1 MTKIVKFSKSYENIL
16 KIKNDFYKNKKINLN
31 NSLKLNN
38 IYKKQPLRKLCK
50 NCGSKKL
57 NTFIKN
63 FKIEYKL
70 CSLCGHLNGM
80 NQDTNSFAKK
90 IYNEIDGKNYA
101 KNYLKDY
108 DQRVKSIYIPKV
120 EFLKKVIK
128 KKIKLIDLGCGGGH
142 FVKALEIKQISAK
155 GYETSK
161 QLCDLGN
168 KKLKKNKIFFSE
180 FNEIYQLLQNENN
193 ANTLSMIGVL
203 EHLVEP
209 DKIMNLFVKSKIE
222 YLYISVPLFSL
233 STFIENSFKNIFPRQ
248 LSGGHTHLYTKKSLN
263 YLAKNYNLKIIG
275 EYWFGTDM
283 PDLMRSLINSGNI
296 LNKKIYL
303 EQLTGKFSKFIDELQ
318 SVLDKNKVCSEV
330 HMVFKNQNILS

>member
-1 MTKIVKFSKSYENIL
+1 MTKIVKFSKSYKNIL
-16 KIKNDFYKNKKINLN
+16 KLKNDFYENNKINLN
-31 NSLKLNN
+31 KSLKLNVK
-38 IYKKQPLRKLCK
+38 YKKQPLRKFCK

-57 NTFIKN
+57 DAFIKN

-70 CSLCGHLNGM
+70 CSLCGHLNGKY
-80 NQDTNSFAKK
+80 QDTNSFAKK
-90 IYNEIDGKNYA
+90 IYNEADGKNSA

-142 FVKALEIKQISAK
+142 FLKALEIKKVSAR

-180 FNEIYQLLQNENN
+180 FNETLQLPHSEKDV
-193 ANTLSMIGVL
+193 NTLSMIGVL

-209 DKIMNLFVKSKIE
+209 NKIMNLFVRSKIK

-248 LSGGHTHLYTKKSLN
+248 LSGGHTHLYTEKSLN
-263 YLAKNYNLKIIG
+263 YLAKRYNLKIIG
-275 EYWFGTDM
+275 EYWFGADI
-283 PDLMRSLINSGNI
+283 PDLMRSLMNTGNI
-296 LNKKIYL
+296 LDKKIYL
-303 EQLTGKFSKFIDELQ
+303 EELNSKFFKFVDDLQ
-318 SVLDKNKVCSEV
+318 SVLDKNKVSSEV
-330 HMVFKNQNILS
+330 HMVFKNQNI

>member
-16 KIKNDFYKNKKINLN
+16 KIKNDFYKNNKINLN

-57 NTFIKN
+57 NRFIKN

-80 NQDTNSFAKK
+80 HQDTNSFAKK

-128 KKIKLIDLGCGGGH
+128 KKLNSLTWDVVGVIFLRHLRESKYLLEDTKHLNNY
-142 FVKALEIKQISAK
+142 ATLEIK
-155 GYETSK
+155 
-161 QLCDLGN
+161 N
-168 KKLKKNKIFFSE
+168 LKKIKS
-180 FNEIYQLLQNENN
+180 
-193 ANTLSMIGVL
+193 S
-203 EHLVEP
+203 LV
-209 DKIMNLFVKSKIE
+209 NL
-222 YLYISVPLFSL
+222 
-233 STFIENSFKNIFPRQ
+233 
-248 LSGGHTHLYTKKSLN
+248 
-263 YLAKNYNLKIIG
+263 
-275 EYWFGTDM
+275 M
-283 PDLMRSLINSGNI
+283 
-296 LNKKIYL
+296 
-303 EQLTGKFSKFIDELQ
+303 KFI
-318 SVLDKNKVCSEV
+318 NYYRMKV
-330 HMVFKNQNILS
+330 MQTLYQ